1 MKNKLFVVINVLGLG
16 IALSCTIIAYLS
28 WDFNVNYDVQHV
40 NADKIYRIN
49 FVRITNGE
57 PIKNGDCPLPLAKTI
72 EGSMSGIDEVIRYSP
87 TGGNFKI
94 GDELF
99 RAGVA
104 AVDDNFLDVFT
115 FPLKLGSKEALKDK
129 GKIIISTELV
139 EKYFPEGDPVGK
151 LVTYME
157 DNNRLE
163 FIVGGVF
170 EKMPLNSSFQF
181 DALVQYDNLFDVV
194 DFDENDWAQFNTSFV
209 TVNNKDAI
217 PQIEKDLQQYVEIQ
231 NRAKEDYKVHEYYLD
246 PFEGMAIRAEREDI
260 WNHWFRS
267 SMPTAAVIAPIVM
280 AGLLLLLACFNF
292 TNTSIA
298 IANRR
303 LKEIGIRKVMGS
315 QRSQLIAQFLSENL
329 IMAFLGLIVGLIISE
344 FLVPAYNEMWPFLSI
359 NMSYT
364 ENFDFFVFLIILLI
378 ITGIL
383 AGSYPAFYVSS
394 FKPSSILR
402 GTLKYGGTSVFTR
415 ILLTFQFAISLIA
428 IISGFLFA
436 QNANYQEN
444 YDLGFDQKS
453 VLVAYVTDEDGYN
466 AFSQKLEGHPKIK
479 NMAGATHSFSSSWY
493 TDPVKFGSEELDV
506 DILDVGDN
514 YLNTLSSTIVEGRDF
529 RKDSQSDVENSVLV
543 NEELVRVFKWDKP
556 IGQRIIVKDT
566 IELYVVGVVKDYYL
580 RALWNPIKPAL
591 IRYTKPDNYR
601 FIVVQTD
608 VADIKEVH
616 DFMDETWKEVFPDQL
631 SNVGYLDE
639 NMGDAAEVNANIRKM
654 FVFLGVV
661 AAILS
666 AIGLFSLVT
675 LDIIKRMKEIGVR
688 KVLGASV
695 FHIVRIINFRYIIIL
710 TFSSILGSI
719 AGYYLTDMLMGS
731 IWTYYLPI
739 GPLAFVLS
747 ILILVF
753 MAMITVG
760 GKVIRAAMANPAYTL
775 RDE

>member
-1 MKNKLFVVINVLGLG
+1 MKNKLFVFINVIGLG
-16 IALSCTIIAYLS
+16 IALACTIIAYLS
-28 WDFNVNYDVQHV
+28 WDFNVKYDVQHV

-57 PIKNGDCPLPLAKTI
+57 PVKNGDCPQPLAKTI
-72 EGSMSGIDEVIRYSP
+72 EGSMSGIDEIIRYSP

-94 GDELF
+94 EEELF
-99 RAGVA
+99 RTGVA

-115 FPLKLGSKEALKDK
+115 FPLVSGNKESLKEK

-139 EKYFPEGDPVGK
+139 EKYFPEGEAVGK
-151 LVTYME
+151 LVTYM
-157 DNNRLE
+157 NNNKRLE

-181 DALVQYDNLFDVV
+181 DALVNYDNLFEVV
-194 DFDENDWAQFNTSFV
+194 DWEENDWAQFNTTFV
-209 TVNNKDAI
+209 TINNPKAI

-231 NRAKEDYKVHEYYLD
+231 NRAKEDYKVNEYYLD
-246 PFEGMAIRAEREDI
+246 PFVGMAIRAEREDI

-329 IMAFLGLIVGLIISE
+329 IMAFLALIAGLIIAE
-344 FLVPAYNEMWPFLSI
+344 FLIPAYTEMWPFLHI
-359 NMSYT
+359 EMAYT
-364 ENFDFFVFLIILLI
+364 ENIQFFVFLVILLI
-378 ITGIL
+378 LTGIL

-402 GTLKYGGTSVFTR
+402 GTLKYGGTSIFTR
-415 ILLTFQFAISLIA
+415 ILLTFQFAISLVA
-428 IISGFLFA
+428 IVSGFLFA
-436 QNANYQEN
+436 QNAEYQEN
-444 YDLGFDQKS
+444 YDMGFDQKT
-453 VLVAYVTDEDGYN
+453 VLFAWVNDEDGYN
-466 AFSQKLEGHPKIK
+466 AFKQKLENYPKIK
-479 NMAGATHSFSSSWY
+479 NIAGSTNNFTSSWY
-493 TDPVKFGSEELDV
+493 TDPVKFESEEIDV
-506 DILDVGDN
+506 DILDIGDN
-514 YLNTLSSTIVEGRDF
+514 YLATTSSTLVEGRDF
-529 RKDSQSDVENSVLV
+529 IKDSQSDVENSVLV
-543 NEELVRVFKWDKP
+543 NEELVRIFNWEEP

-566 IELYVVGVVKDYYL
+566 IELYVVGVLKDYYL

-591 IRYTKPDNYR
+591 VRYTKPENYR
-601 FIVVQTD
+601 YLVAQAN
-608 VADIKEVH
+608 VADIKDVK
-616 DFMDETWKEVFPDQL
+616 DYMDGVWKEVFPDQL
-631 SNVGYLDE
+631 SNVRYMDE
-639 NMGDAAEVNANIRKM
+639 NMGDAGEVNANIRKM
-654 FVFLGVV
+654 FVFLGLV

-666 AIGLFSLVT
+666 AIGLFSLVS

-688 KVLGASV
+688 KVLGATILN
-695 FHIVRIINFRYIIIL
+695 IVGIINKRYLIIL
-710 TFSSILGSI
+710 LLASILGSGL
-719 AGYYLTDMLMGS
+719 GYLLTDMLMGS

-739 GPLAFVLS
+739 GPLAFIFS
-747 ILILVF
+747 ILILLL
-753 MAMITVG
+753 MALITVG
-760 GKVIRAAMANPAYTL
+760 GKVVKAAMANPAYTL